1 MWRFCHLIRIGIVL
15 EILVERDWNILKPIK
30 TEVNIYPI
38 RCMMI
43 QYYDIIHLLSRI
55 CLWCSL
61 SSFIFHL
68 PRQGKKRML
77 SPDRADPFADSTP
90 APELSTYTAR
100 RPGIAPWH
108 PQLWL
113 STRVCLTKGPKRIN
127 GFLLKSTTTRPYGE
141 FHRHSLI
148 SRRFFHLKMA
158 RMWWLASSW
167 TRRKRKSLKRSS
179 KRKRTVLVSL
189 LTVVLKSL
197 VVNLG

>member
-30 TEVNIYPI
+30 TQVNIYPI

-148 SRRFFHLKMA
+148 SRRFFTSKWQGCDGWSAAGQGEKGSPWKDQAKERGLFWYHYWPWFWNHL
-158 RMWWLASSW
+158 L
-167 TRRKRKSLKRSS
+167 
-179 KRKRTVLVSL
+179 
-189 LTVVLKSL
+189 
-197 VVNLG
+197 